1 MQSMLGDLSRHGGSM
16 FHLERMK
23 FLAQGAR
30 LTTFHNNIL
39 KLYVKEIFDALY
51 KEIRKILVPFMW
63 MLCCHLNGNSGVGKS
78 AFLWY
83 FRKAKRTTFTRYL
96 PPWEK
101 HEYDAL
107 VSSWR
112 KRVTDYEEEAKE
124 IMQRVNAAEMA
135 FEWFGGNQGAHLH
148 ALKHAHGGAQVETCV
163 RAIQQT
169 MVLRRIS

>member
-30 LTTFHNNIL
+30 LTTFHSNIL
-39 KLYVKEIFDALY
+39 KLYLKEIFDGLY

-63 MLCCHLNGNSGVGKS
+63 MLCCHLNGNSGVDE
-78 AFLWY
+78 FNV
-83 FRKAKRTTFTRYL
+83 RKAKRTTFTRYL
-96 PPWEK
+96 PAWEK
-101 HEYDAL
+101 QEYDAL

-112 KRVTDYEEEAKE
+112 KRVTDYESGLEEAKE
-124 IMQRVNAAEMA
+124 ITQRVNAAEMA

-148 ALKHAHGGAQVETCV
+148 ALKHAPGGAQVETCV